1 MKYTRP
7 EIVPNGSAVVAIQSL
22 MKPRGGAPDNGQ
34 FNGTTGAY
42 EADE

>member
-1 MKYTRP
+1 MKYTKP
-7 EIVPNGSAVVAIQSL
+7 QIVLSGPAVVAIQSL
-22 MKPRGGAPDNGQ
+22 MKPQGGAPDNGK